1 VTPADAALGWTQVDI
16 WRGQQ
21 PAAAGKAKLT
31 GPGWRAFADLMPAK
45 GLQEPFRCYAHAAD
59 TRIVVRRPCSFVPKK
74 WRAWRVSSKRMCPE
88 GIPAHVWAQVL
99 VALDA
104 WLEGGCRVMRTPVLI
119 REGSTP

>member
-1 VTPADAALGWTQVDI
+1 MGENSGIQWTTHTFNGVPSSI
-16 WRGQQ
+16 LSAR
-21 PAAAGKAKLT
+21 LT
-31 GPGWRAFADLMPAK
+31 LDVIFHQA
-45 GLQEPFRCYAHAAD
+45 LQEPFRCYAHAAD